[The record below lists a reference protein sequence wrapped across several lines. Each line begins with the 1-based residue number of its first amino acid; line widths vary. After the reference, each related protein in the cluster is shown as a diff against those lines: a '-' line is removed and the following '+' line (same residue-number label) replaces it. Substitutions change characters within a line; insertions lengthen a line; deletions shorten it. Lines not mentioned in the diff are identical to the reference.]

1 MSGEETLLTELAL
14 IVDAGEHIAQFCNYF
29 EGDGFLAPYAYDSWH
44 KLNAQMSIISER
56 YIEEEYPS
64 SLRAIV
70 TQLRPDDIDAQQRI
84 MQLTLG
90 KVKLV
95 KDKLEYDTLT
105 RLDETLK
112 TLRGCRLVGFQFVKD
127 TNIEALE
134 EEVQFVQRLPLAVPM
149 IDGLLEEL
157 PTYKRLADEY
167 MNDNADGWLFWRRYC
182 NSLPLWYKIAA
193 EVALVMCSS
202 AAVERIFS
210 LLN

>member
-1 MSGEETLLTELAL
+1 M
-14 IVDAGEHIAQFCNYF
+14 
-29 EGDGFLAPYAYDSWH
+29 
-44 KLNAQMSIISER
+44 
-56 YIEEEYPS
+56 EYPS

-70 TQLRPDDIDAQQRI
+70 TQFRPDDIDTQQHI

-112 TLRGCRLVGFQFVKD
+112 ILRGCRLVGFQFVKD
-127 TNIEALE
+127 MNIEALDE
-134 EEVQFVQRLPLAVPM
+134 EIQFVQRLPLAVPM

-167 MNDNADGWLFWRRYC
+167 KNDNADGWLFWRRYC

-193 EVALVMCSS
+193 EVALVM
-202 AAVERIFS
+202 
-210 LLN
+210 

>member
-1 MSGEETLLTELAL
+1 MAL

-29 EGDGFLAPYAYDSWH
+29 EGDGFLAPYVYDSWH

-95 KDKLEYDTLT
+95 KDK
-105 RLDETLK
+105 
-112 TLRGCRLVGFQFVKD
+112 
-127 TNIEALE
+127 
-134 EEVQFVQRLPLAVPM
+134 P
-149 IDGLLEEL
+149 
-157 PTYKRLADEY
+157 
-167 MNDNADGWLFWRRYC
+167 
-182 NSLPLWYKIAA
+182 
-193 EVALVMCSS
+193 
-202 AAVERIFS
+202 
-210 LLN
+210 